1 MTSRPTRAL
10 LRLSLVRG
18 VGPARLRRALT
29 AAAACAAAPARD
41 DLDTL
46 AAAAGLSP
54 DQRSQLTAAETGDA
68 AALLEDTLAA
78 RQISILSPADDIYPT
93 ALRRHADLAPPLLTV
108 AGRVALLATTAVG
121 FCGSRAASP
130 RGLEVA
136 ADCASQL
143 AAAGHTVV
151 SGAAAGVDTA
161 AHVAALT
168 AGGATTLVLAEGILR
183 FARRAD
189 LAAVWDDARVC
200 VVSEFAPRA
209 AWSAGQAMQRNRT
222 IVGLSLAMI
231 LIEAGATGGSIAAGR
246 EALRMGVP
254 LFAPEYAG
262 MPETAT
268 GNRELLREGGRPL
281 LRSRSTLRANLDP
294 VLAVAQGAGNPAPPA
309 NPPAQLALLG

>member
-1 MTSRPTRAL
+1 MTSRITRAL

-29 AAAACAAAPARD
+29 VGAAEGRD
-41 DLDTL
+41 ELETL
-46 AAAAGLSP
+46 AAGAGLSP
-54 DQRSQLTAAETGDA
+54 DQRAQLTADDTGSA
-68 AALLEDTLAA
+68 AAQLEDVLAA
-78 RQISILSPADDIYPT
+78 KQISLLSPADDLYPA
-93 ALRRHADLAPPLLTV
+93 ALRRHPDTAPPLLTV
-108 AGRVALLATTAVG
+108 AGPVAQLAAPAVG

-143 AAAGHTVV
+143 AAGGLAVV

-168 AGGATTLVLAEGILR
+168 AGGATTLVLPEGILR

-281 LRSRSTLRANLDP
+281 LRSRSTMRANLDP
-294 VLAVAQGAGNPAPPA
+294 VFDLAEGTTNPRPSRAT
-309 NPPAQLALLG
+309 QLALLA

>member
-1 MTSRPTRAL
+1 MTSRLTRAL

-29 AAAACAAAPARD
+29 AASAEARD

-46 AAAAGLSP
+46 ATAAGLSP
-54 DQRSQLTAAETGDA
+54 DQRSQLAAADTGDA
-68 AALLEDTLAA
+68 AALLEDALAA
-78 RQISILSPADDIYPT
+78 KQISLLSPADDIYPA
-93 ALRRHADLAPPLLTV
+93 ALRRHPDLAPPLLTV
-108 AGRVALLATTAVG
+108 AGPVALLAGSAVG

-143 AAAGHTVV
+143 AAAGLAVV

-161 AHVAALT
+161 AHVAALS
-168 AGGATTLVLAEGILR
+168 AGGATILILAEGILR
-183 FARRAD
+183 FARRAE

-246 EALRMGVP
+246 EALRMSVP

-262 MPETAT
+262 MPATAT

-281 LRSRSTLRANLDP
+281 LRSRSTMRANLEP
-294 VLAVAQGAGNPAPPA
+294 VLAVAHQPASIGASATA
-309 NPPAQLALLG
+309 AQLALIG